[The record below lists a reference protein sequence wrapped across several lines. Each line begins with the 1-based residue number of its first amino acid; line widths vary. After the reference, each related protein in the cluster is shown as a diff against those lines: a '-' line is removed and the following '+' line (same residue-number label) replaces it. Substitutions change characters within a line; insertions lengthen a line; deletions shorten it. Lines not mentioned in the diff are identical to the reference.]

1 MKKKSLVS
9 IIKLQRSQKRAYYR
23 PRQSR
28 HNNNFIF
35 IPRGNANQ
43 VSSDSSRSI
52 SVHELD
58 ELQGEFCKRAK
69 PREAVQNDDQTKK
82 EEAKVLFFGVD
93 DEDI

>member
-1 MKKKSLVS
+1 MHTIGRVNQGTTIISFSFLEETQ
-9 IIKLQRSQKRAYYR
+9 IKLLADR
-23 PRQSR
+23 
-28 HNNNFIF
+28 
-35 IPRGNANQ
+35 
-43 VSSDSSRSI
+43 SSDSSRSI
-52 SVHELD
+52 SVHGLD

>member
-1 MKKKSLVS
+1 M
-9 IIKLQRSQKRAYYR
+9 
-23 PRQSR
+23 
-28 HNNNFIF
+28 
-35 IPRGNANQ
+35 
-43 VSSDSSRSI
+43 SSDSSRSI
-52 SVHELD
+52 SVHGLD